1 MNEEFANDT
10 AKFIAWSLGI
20 IVAIGGAAK
29 VLYSLY
35 KYIRDADERHDKEQA
50 QRDEII
56 EGLQYSKACQSFI
69 MQRLGI
75 CWYIA
80 DEHGLTFDISENT
93 LELYKC
99 KRSQVIG
106 VNWMNFVVKKDK
118 ERIKEIWH
126 DAYENGQDFDDIFET
141 SIGDGSVIKIRS
153 IGKKVGKFYF
163 GEIIQ
168 L

>member
-1 MNEEFANDT
+1 MKEDIAT
-10 AKFIAWSLGI
+10 AGAKVIVWILGL
-20 IVAIGGAAK
+20 IVSVGAAAK
-29 VLYSLY
+29 VIYSIY
-35 KYIRDADERHDKEQA
+35 KYIRDADERHDKEEA
-50 QRDEII
+50 QRAEIL

-80 DEHGLTFDISENT
+80 DEHGLTFDMSENT

-99 KRSQVIG
+99 KRSQVVG
-106 VNWMNFVVKKDK
+106 ANWMNFVIKKDK
-118 ERIKEIWH
+118 ERIKEVWH
-126 DAYENGQDFDDIFET
+126 DAYDSGLDFDEIFET
-141 SIGDGSVIKIRS
+141 NIGDGAVIKIRS
-153 IGKKVGKFYF
+153 IAKKVGKFYF